1 MLTTYLNLLRV
12 AVIQLLMF
20 MATFNATWAS
30 PSNYRPYLCGIYF
43 YTDECP
49 YYFNNLNDYKVYK
62 LYNK

>member
-1 MLTTYLNLLRV
+1 
-12 AVIQLLMF
+12 
-20 MATFNATWAS
+20 MAMAAFNATWAS
-30 PSNYRPYLCGIYF
+30 PGDYKPYLCETYF